1 MDKFQDAYREA
12 IKELP
17 EFQMNADCVQDE
29 LHHAR
34 MRRQRRKYLAARGCA
49 AAALF
54 LLCGVGT
61 VAAKNYRDS
70 IVRVSDNG
78 FVITSAGEDQE
89 GLPDDVDLPDPASI
103 LNLGGAF
110 SIEEGI
116 PEGELLEAYEP
127 EIEEYN
133 SIEEF
138 LAGSDVTA
146 AIPDR
151 AMFGEIFT
159 NESVDV
165 IDEGRELHVYL
176 YNEEASFFMMQ
187 SDNRDCESYSSATSY
202 MGQSSNERGFTN
214 SQGLQYVMFDTV
226 NEKREIESVH
236 AVISV
241 NGRDL
246 AFTFQGFEEDTIEKL
261 LYTLDLSVYFQ
272 N

>member
-1 MDKFQDAYREA
+1 MDKFQDAY
-12 IKELP
+12 
-17 EFQMNADCVQDE
+17 QDE
-29 LHHAR
+29 PHHAR

-165 IDEGRELHVYL
+165 IDGRELHVYL

-202 MGQSSNERGFTN
+202 MGQSSTERGFTN